1 MSSGS
6 ELNIDPNTGSRV
18 NEVTPPLED
27 AGVAAVNEDNSVSS
41 SFTQSMADKEEWE
54 DMKEKAGVPIEKSD
68 KHGWMHHAQPYIRP
82 IKDHLY
88 SLIEPPSRDEDKPQL
103 FGLAK
108 AFPQVTRRGYQAHLY
123 ETLKEKAEKKGV
135 TPQDVEKDIEQ
146 GKSHVHTLRLKD
158 FGIFY
163 RLKTRFH
170 AELAEFLGMFVSMCI
185 GYGSSCQYYLGSPNY
200 SSWTNVTFTWGFGSM
215 AGIYVAG
222 GYSGAHL
229 NPIVTLNLWF
239 FRGFPFRRMFSFW
252 LAQLLG
258 AVAAAAWIFIL
269 YYPLLRA
276 KEPHGWTLKTAS
288 VFYASMRNDIPVAT
302 GWFNEVTASTVLH
315 IIIFAVGD
323 SHNIA
328 PARGMNALVLGFTT
342 MAMGSSFGYLSA
354 FGLNPF
360 RDIGPRLFLSMVGV
374 PNTMW
379 TEKDAWFVTGEW
391 TGPLL
396 GGLMG
401 GFAYD
406 SFLFDGPESPI
417 NFPPKI
423 KRRAIKFFFD
433 DIIHPFS
440 GQSFARFRRGGKP
453 DPNLTGKV
461 RIPGQPA
468 GQKPL

>member
-1 MSSGS
+1 MGPKSS
-6 ELNIDPNTGSRV
+6 
-18 NEVTPPLED
+18 PLRSGGRGDEKED
-27 AGVAAVNEDNSVSS
+27 HSSAS
-41 SFTQSMADKEEWE
+41 SFTQSMADKEEWDE
-54 DMKEKAGVPIEKSD
+54 MKEKAGINPEKTD
-68 KHGWMHHAQPYIRP
+68 KHGWMHHAQPHFRP

-88 SLIEPPSRDEDKPQL
+88 SLIEPPSRDEEKPQL

-108 AFPQVTRRGYQAHLY
+108 SFPQVTRRGYQAHLY
-123 ETLKEKAEKKGV
+123 DTLKERAEHSGI
-135 TPQDVEKDIEQ
+135 TPQDVGHDIEQ
-146 GKSHVHTLRLKD
+146 GKAHVHTLKLKD

-170 AELAEFLGMFVSMCI
+170 AELAEFLGMFVAMCI
-185 GYGSSCQYYLGSPNY
+185 GYGSSCQHYLGGPEQSNWV
-200 SSWTNVTFTWGFGSM
+200 SVAFTWGFGSM

-229 NPIVTLNLWF
+229 NPVVTLNLWF

-252 LAQLLG
+252 LAQMLG
-258 AVAAAAWIFIL
+258 ATAAAAWIFIL
-269 YYPLLRA
+269 YYPLLRE
-276 KEPHGWTLKTAS
+276 KEPNGWSLKTS
-288 VFYASMRNDIPVAT
+288 NVFCATVRDDIPVAT
-302 GWFNEVTASTVLH
+302 GWFNEVTASTLLH

-360 RDIGPRLFLSMVGV
+360 RDIGPRFFLSMVGV
-374 PNTMW
+374 PTTIW
-379 TEKDAWFVTGEW
+379 TGRDAWWITGEW

-406 SFLFDGPESPI
+406 AFLFDGPESPI

-423 KRRAIKFFFD
+423 KKRAIKFFFD
-433 DIIHPFS
+433 DLLHPFS
-440 GQSFARFRRGGKP
+440 KPISGIARYRRGEM
-453 DPNLTGKV
+453 PNEQSNLVGKV
-461 RIPGQPA
+461 QLPGQPA
-468 GQKPL
+468 GQRGPHSDQ